1 MNTLNCPVAVGYD
14 ASDEKACVTIH
25 IGVVEGN
32 SAVVGISPNMA
43 RHVAALLLLTAEKLD
58 PTEDKEIEA

>member
-1 MNTLNCPVAVGYD
+1 MSTLNCPVAVGYD
-14 ASDEKACVTIH
+14 ADDGKSCVTIH
-25 IGVVEGN
+25 IGVALGN

-43 RHVAALLLLTAEKLD
+43 RHVAAQLLLTAEQLD

>member
-1 MNTLNCPVAVGYD
+1 MSNLNYPVAVGYD
-14 ASDEKACVTIH
+14 ANDGKSCVTIH
-25 IGVVEGN
+25 IGADLGN